1 MRCFIV
7 SLTWQPHTQPL
18 LCFPSS
24 IWQAPVLETPATS
37 LDSMQVP
44 ILARVLQEESFQGQ
58 LAAKSS
64 RQVIRDDDHILL
76 LLCRCPS
83 LQL

>member
-37 LDSMQVP
+37 LDGMQVP
-44 ILARVLQEESFQGQ
+44 ILARVLQEEF
-58 LAAKSS
+58 S
-64 RQVIRDDDHILL
+64 RSTGSQIIQASHSR
-76 LLCRCPS
+76 
-83 LQL
+83 